1 MIQLYFFSMIGMLI
15 FPRYYLVNNSTAT
28 PDKYVLLNDDDST
41 NMTDTKVYVK
51 NKVFASIKESLF
63 NMLILLTASNNP
75 DGIRACLFYDILN
88 ILYFWCL
95 SLFIVLVTIQAYS
108 QNRLASIY
116 FMSFLIIGM
125 SILKS

>member
-15 FPRYYLVNNSTAT
+15 FPRYYLVNNSTLT

-75 DGIRACLFYDILN
+75 DGI
-88 ILYFWCL
+88 
-95 SLFIVLVTIQAYS
+95 
-108 QNRLASIY
+108 
-116 FMSFLIIGM
+116 
-125 SILKS
+125 